1 MAGVEIGLALIS
13 KTKSVPKLAG
23 REWVLALLPFPRYL
37 LFGHPLG
44 EADLGESPMQVLE
57 AAQGH
62 GEGHVEILGPLSKI
76 L

>member
-1 MAGVEIGLALIS
+1 MGLS
-13 KTKSVPKLAG
+13 SVAIPHS
-23 REWVLALLPFPRYL
+23 YL